1 MGYNGCLTLKGGGA
15 MDWQGLMQAITTV
28 GFPIVCCIAM
38 MWYVKYSTDQNR
50 EEIAKLNE
58 QHKQE
63 MTEVTQAI
71 NNNTIALTRLC
82 DLMKVESEK

>member
-1 MGYNGCLTLKGGGA
+1 

-38 MWYVKYSTDQNR
+38 MWYVKYVTDQNR
-50 EEIAKLNE
+50 EEIAKLND

-71 NNNTIALTRLC
+71 NNNTIALTKLC
-82 DLMKVESEK
+82 DLLKAEGGEKK

>member
-1 MGYNGCLTLKGGGA
+1 
-15 MDWQGLMQAITTV
+15 MDIQQVLQAITTV
-28 GFPIVCCIAM
+28 GFPIVCCGAM

-50 EEIAKLNE
+50 DEVSKLNE

-71 NNNTIALTRLC
+71 NNNTIALQKLC
-82 DLMKVESEK
+82 DLMKSEVDADGNLHG

>member
-1 MGYNGCLTLKGGGA
+1 

-38 MWYVKYSTDQNR
+38 MWYVKYSTDKNR
-50 EEIAKLNE
+50 EEISKLNE

-82 DLMKVESEK
+82 DFMKVENEE

>member
-1 MGYNGCLTLKGGGA
+1 
-15 MDWQGLMQAITTV
+15 MDIQAILQAITTV
-28 GFPIVCCIAM
+28 GFPIVCCGAM

-50 EEIAKLNE
+50 DEVSKLNE

-71 NNNTIALTRLC
+71 NNNTIALQKLC
-82 DLMKVESEK
+82 DLMQTEGAN